1 MELFINIFHEML
13 YTSKV
18 MNYYIFSFSKV
29 LGIVTGV
36 LLQDQ
41 ELRGLEFQQLPYHR
55 IFIMLFLELSAP
67 ESVLEAISSQILT
80 AFWLVFLCF
89 VILASYMYC

>member
-1 MELFINIFHEML
+1 M
-13 YTSKV
+13 
-18 MNYYIFSFSKV
+18 

-80 AFWLVFLCF
+80 AFW
-89 VILASYMYC
+89 